1 MHAPVQTANVNT
13 ANAPELTPLPLRA
26 HTILGVCE
34 ALGED
39 FGISPMWLR
48 IPLAASVLVSP
59 LWSVVAYLALGLV
72 VLGSRLAFPARRRL
86 VSAGTA
92 PAAPA
97 PNAKADELP
106 LAA

>member
-1 MHAPVQTANVNT
+1 MTAIAQDQDTHNS
-13 ANAPELTPLPLRA
+13 APLPFRA

-34 ALGED
+34 GIGED

-59 LWSVVAYLALGLV
+59 LWAIAAYLALGV
-72 VLGSRLAFPARRRL
+72 IVFASRMVFPK
-86 VSAGTA
+86 
-92 PAAPA
+92 PK
-97 PNAKADELP
+97 AKALPATIGTVTTDSADQERDLP